1 MAILGALLG
10 ANQKAASYSIA
21 GRNAYNQGLR
31 QKVQKYSEA
40 NAAALQA
47 TSELSSAGRN
57 MMTARANQ
65 NMELGSARA
74 AQAASGFDATSGTGG
89 GIERRTQQITDA
101 GIDVMSK
108 AASDKA
114 NSLYNQAMTARNAG
128 DSALRL
134 GERTN
139 EIYSK
144 MAKASKTAGWIEAGI
159 DAALA
164 IATGGASLKV
174 TEKQNQQNEDFNKKY
189 GLEPGKDGYRER
201 IDPYRQAFM
210 IGMNNT
216 NGNDALSTLLQ
227 QYGFIGSAN
236 K

>member
-31 QKVQKYSEA
+31 QKVQKYAEA

-108 AASDKA
+108 ASSDKA

-144 MAKASKTAGWIEAGI
+144 MAKASKTAGWIESGI

-164 IATGGASLKV
+164 IATGGSSLKV
-174 TEKQNQQNEDFNKKY
+174 TGKQNQQNEAFNKKY

-201 IDPYRQAFM
+201 IDPYKQAFI